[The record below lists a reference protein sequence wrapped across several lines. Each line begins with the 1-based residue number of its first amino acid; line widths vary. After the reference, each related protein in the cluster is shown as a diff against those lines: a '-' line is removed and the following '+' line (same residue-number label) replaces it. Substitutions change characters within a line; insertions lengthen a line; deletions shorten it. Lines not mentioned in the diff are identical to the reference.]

1 MVQRIICKKSIWV
14 ICTIDGKRLERNLYH
29 KHYHKYPL
37 HPKKNSTTGF
47 FSTTGKEVILLLH
60 SKSTWYFLSTTWG
73 IFHYIHL
80 KINYIYP
87 LHFDGSYN
95 LNFKMTIST
104 FKSIFNQLSCI
115 CRHFGGL
122 ITTQKGI
129 RI

>member
-1 MVQRIICKKSIWV
+1 MVQRFICKESILV
-14 ICTIDGKRLERNLYH
+14 MCTIDGKRLERNLYH

-47 FSTTGKEVILLLH
+47 FFTTLRGTSPTSPQVDMV
-60 SKSTWYFLSTTWG
+60 FLSTTWG
-73 IFHYIHL
+73 IFYHIHL

-87 LHFDGSYN
+87 PHFDGSYN
-95 LNFKMTIST
+95 VNFKMTIST